1 MPTIQ
6 EAIVRLINLSALHAK
21 TQAQSEAISVLSEWL
36 KETEGLDRFLLIIDM
51 NDGKPTRVIS
61 QQDHPTI
68 KPEDIEV
75 QILLNGTSFDEYAE
89 QSGALK
95 LMRDMRASDR
105 QAKIGSNRD
114 NPAIEND
121 HTGGSSPLPTGN
133 EG

>member
-68 KPEDIEV
+68 KREE
-75 QILLNGTSFDEYAE
+75 
-89 QSGALK
+89 
-95 LMRDMRASDR
+95 
-105 QAKIGSNRD
+105 
-114 NPAIEND
+114 
-121 HTGGSSPLPTGN
+121 
-133 EG
+133 